1 MSVRWLLESH
11 FELSKLGKKIHIVPL
26 MISYD
31 RIYEQNN
38 LPSEMMSEE
47 RNYNMIY
54 VLERMADSGKDSLG

>member
-1 MSVRWLLESH
+1 MSVRWLMESH

>member
-1 MSVRWLLESH
+1 MSVRWLMESH
-11 FELSKLGKKIHIVPL
+11 FELGKLGKKIHIVPL

>member
-1 MSVRWLLESH
+1 MSVRWLMESH
-11 FELSKLGKKIHIVPL
+11 FELNKLGKKIHIVPL